1 MAPSISLKIML
12 SQMNVINWID
22 FRSWQNDYHGQQIYD
37 LYQNLKKN
45 YGEKGV
51 ELWARAG
58 LMEDE

>member
-1 MAPSISLKIML
+1 ML